1 VNDLFPGATELTF
14 RFVAEDA
21 NAGSLVEALLD
32 DLTLYEEMS
41 VGLNEVQDISL
52 MTVAPNPASSNISL
66 HLMLNK
72 SADYSIQLVNQL
84 GQTVYSSN
92 EKLSSGSNTLDIPVS
107 KIQSGLYLLKAI
119 GPNAEK
125 TIKVTVMH

>member
-1 VNDLFPGATELTF
+1 MNDLFPGATELTF

-32 DLTLYEEMS
+32 DLTLYDEMN
-41 VGLNEVQDISL
+41 VGLNEIQDISL
-52 MTVAPNPASSNISL
+52 MSAAPNPASSNISVQM
-66 HLMLNK
+66 MLNK
-72 SADYSIQLVNQL
+72 SADYSIQLVNLL
-84 GQTVYSSN
+84 GQTVYSSR
-92 EKLSSGSNTLDIPVS
+92 EKLSSGKNTFDVPVS

-125 TIKVTVMH
+125 SIKVTILH